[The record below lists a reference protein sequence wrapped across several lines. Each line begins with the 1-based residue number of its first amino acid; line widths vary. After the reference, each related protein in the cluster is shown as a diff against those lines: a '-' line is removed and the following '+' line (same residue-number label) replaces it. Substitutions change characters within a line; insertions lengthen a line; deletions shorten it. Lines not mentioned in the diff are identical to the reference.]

1 MLISFLATRVIV
13 LPFNSLQG
21 LVDESDFRISL
32 SPGTSYMDAFK
43 QSQDPIWQKAWKD
56 RIEPYLSSYSN
67 DIEGQTRQV
76 IQDTGLAF
84 YDNFFAVRTL
94 EKYGNCEVIAIPAK
108 YDVKPYA
115 YAFAKNSPYLQLFNH
130 YLKHLRERG
139 TTKNILDKY
148 ESRPQICPDYTFVC
162 LLLGL
167 IIGSVFL
174 AMERS
179 SHGLSQITGL
189 SFNWLH
195 SYGQEDPDK
204 EDLEILNDDTINVK
218 AKRAIQSKTQRI
230 QDLEELVVKLTAV
243 NTQSVESNQGFIYAD
258 EKKN

>member
-1 MLISFLATRVIV
+1 
-13 LPFNSLQG
+13 
-21 LVDESDFRISL
+21 
-32 SPGTSYMDAFK
+32 MDAFK

-67 DIEGQTRQV
+67 
-76 IQDTGLAF
+76 A
-84 YDNFFAVRTL
+84 
-94 EKYGNCEVIAIPAK
+94 
-108 YDVKPYA
+108 
-115 YAFAKNSPYLQLFNH
+115 
-130 YLKHLRERG
+130 
-139 TTKNILDKY
+139 
-148 ESRPQICPDYTFVC
+148 FVC